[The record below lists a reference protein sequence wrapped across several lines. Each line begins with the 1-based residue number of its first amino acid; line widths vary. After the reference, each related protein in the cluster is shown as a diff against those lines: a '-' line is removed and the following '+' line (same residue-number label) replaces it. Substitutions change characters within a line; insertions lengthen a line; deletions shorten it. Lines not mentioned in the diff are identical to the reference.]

1 MKKTMRKSA
10 LLSSVAMLIV
20 SAIVLT
26 SATYAWFSTA
36 RTVNVTDLE
45 IGVNADTG
53 LLVSVQNGADGTW
66 LNTVSFKDGV
76 AVQGR
81 DDLNGYAIPTKF
93 NPVSSATGASWVKG
107 SYELAESK
115 LSLDA
120 AGDGVDFVA
129 VPFWVTGPVSQ
140 TVYISVKFAS
150 ADGSK
155 VTSEDA
161 LKCVRFALA
170 DASGNFIN
178 GQVVADAAGSYTGTS
193 ATGKLEGAAGDAYT
207 VTGST
212 VNTVAQGNDAFTI
225 KLGDTVS
232 TTNADKYVAYIWL
245 EGNDEDCILSKFQ
258 DGEDIYFSM
267 NLSLDAAA

>member
-36 RTVNVTDLE
+36 RTVNVTDLD

-53 LLVSVQNGADGTW
+53 LLVSVENGAEGTW
-66 LNTVSFKDGV
+66 LNTVNFEDG
-76 AVQGR
+76 ATVQGR
-81 DDLNGYAIPTKF
+81 DDLNGTTIPAKF
-93 NPVSSATGASWVKG
+93 NPVSSAAGASWVKG
-107 SYELAESK
+107 NYELAESK
-115 LSLDA
+115 LSLDP
-120 AGDGVDFVA
+120 AGEGVDFVA

-140 TVYISVKFAS
+140 TVYISVKFTT
-150 ADGSK
+150 ADGTK

-170 DASGNFIN
+170 DVNGNFVD

-193 ATGKLEGAAGDAYT
+193 ATGDLDGATGDAYT

-225 KLGDTVS
+225 TLGDAVS
-232 TTNADKYVAYIWL
+232 TTTPDKYVAYIWL

-258 DGEDIYFSM
+258 DGEEIYFSM
-267 NLSLDAAA
+267 NLSLDQAA